1 MSEPN
6 DQKEQIKK
14 IASLRATIEK
24 RIEALETELDEQKTL
39 LSVIDSVLVQQSF
52 KRAEIQKPVQAPT
65 TQSQAVAIPA
75 TTQPTVTPQPV
86 VTPQRRGIPLRTV
99 TGDVLA
105 EIIIEKDNLQIVFP
119 EDKNFDV
126 NMPPFTTFF
135 VERVLA
141 KMQEKDREDANKG
154 QLAPE
159 NILSYTIKRDG
170 DILKQITI
178 KNLRQERS
186 RELKSSLRWT
196 LEKMFERMKQK
207 NQPE

>member
-1 MSEPN
+1 
-6 DQKEQIKK
+6 
-14 IASLRATIEK
+14 
-24 RIEALETELDEQKTL
+24 
-39 LSVIDSVLVQQSF
+39 
-52 KRAEIQKPVQAPT
+52 
-65 TQSQAVAIPA
+65 
-75 TTQPTVTPQPV
+75 
-86 VTPQRRGIPLRTV
+86 
-99 TGDVLA
+99 
-105 EIIIEKDNLQIVFP
+105 
-119 EDKNFDV
+119 
-126 NMPPFTTFF
+126 MPPFTTFF

>member
-1 MSEPN
+1 MSETN
-6 DQKEQIKK
+6 EQKEQIKK
-14 IASLRATIEK
+14 IAILRATIEK
-24 RIEALETELDEQKTL
+24 RIEALEAELDEQKTL
-39 LSVIDSVLVQQSF
+39 LSVIDSTLVQQSF

-65 TQSQAVAIPA
+65 S
-75 TTQPTVTPQPV
+75 PQPE
-86 VTPQRRGIPLRTV
+86 VTQQPEVAPQRRGIPLRTV

-105 EIIIEKDNLQIVFP
+105 EIFVEKDTLQIVFP
-119 EDKNFDV
+119 ADKNFDV
-126 NMPPFTTFF
+126 NLPPFTTFF

-170 DILKQITI
+170 DILKEVTI

-196 LEKMFERMKQK
+196 LEKMFERLKQK